1 MSFGID
7 LWNGFDIIKSSF
19 ISNNK
24 RMKQILD
31 ILTLYSSLQR
41 DYCKGLDSLY
51 KEAKEHNLSN
61 TFLDESI
68 NSLINAFK
76 VESDKHKMH
85 CNNINKNITEIK
97 EKFDKIKSTVTSYL
111 NECLQNKES
120 FNKILNNL
128 ILKQEA
134 FYKSCKDL
142 SNCIAEIQSQKILN
156 KEKSNNKDN
165 KNDDKENN
173 GNKKEEKVKE
183 KEHYKD
189 VITKHFKCYLNNN
202 ILNLPNKKENLIKK
216 VLENKKEYTNC
227 ISEAENERK
236 KYNKKAED
244 ALNNL
249 QKLYKSLIF
258 LIQTMLN
265 NYIKDKIKTYNDI
278 IEINEASDKNKYSK
292 INYKQIT
299 YDFIINNATKEFPMN
314 NIEFIPYKM
323 NKNQIIQKISK
334 YSEISNEDQNKIIKQ
349 IKNYITNYKINIFEN
364 EYLRSSFIN
373 KAGFEKLKKPENI
386 NKFRRSGSSGILKI
400 KNLGNENILVD
411 FNNNNDIYNKS
422 GKMDN
427 NININK
433 VKNKDDIMLYQE
445 NEKKNNF
452 IFIKDFV
459 FKLVK
464 NKVIENDNNKI
475 YSDIYSD
482 NSSDENEK
490 DKDKD
495 KDKENKNQISINEE
509 SYIYNQLLF
518 DFMDLISLSNKDH
531 NEYLDYFIKIL
542 SHDRSMGN
550 FVLDENG
557 YNMFVNIFNFI
568 LVNYKTNNNF
578 IKNIIILSQT
588 FYKMENQKTKIYIL
602 NGLKNHAAFNN
613 ADTWHRAINYSLSLS
628 IKNNDNYSLSIPNKE
643 EYLNNLNKV
652 AMNIIVSYLFDLKL
666 STNEKEVYEQVK
678 NFYIAVYN
686 LDKKIIEEQIKVL
699 LEDKDDKKEKKEKN
713 KNKIENEDKKL
724 EITNNLKDKSNKND
738 IDDEKNNLTKKV
750 NNKSSKNDI
759 KINNDIINNE
769 NNNIVEN
776 NN

>member
-1 MSFGID
+1 MSFSTD

-19 ISNNK
+19 ITNNK

-41 DYCKGLDSLY
+41 EYCKGLDNLY
-51 KEAKEHNLSN
+51 KEAKEYNLSN

-68 NSLINAFK
+68 NSLINSFK

-85 CNNINKNITEIK
+85 CNNINKNIAEIK
-97 EKFDKIKSTVTSYL
+97 EKFDKIKSSITSYL
-111 NECLQNKES
+111 NDNLQNKET
-120 FNKILNNL
+120 FNKVLNNL

-142 SNCIAEIQSQKILN
+142 SFCIAEIQSQKILN
-156 KEKSNNKDN
+156 EEKPNNKEI
-165 KNDDKENN
+165 KNNDKENN
-173 GNKKEEKVKE
+173 GNKNEEKTKE

-189 VITKHFKCYLNNN
+189 FIAKHFKHYLSNN
-202 ILNLPNKKENLIKK
+202 ILNLPNKKENLIKR
-216 VLENKKEYTNC
+216 VLENKKEYINC
-227 ISEAENERK
+227 ISDAENERK
-236 KYNKKAED
+236 KYNQTTEGI
-244 ALNNL
+244 LNNL

-258 LIQTMLN
+258 LIQTILN

-278 IEINEASDKNKYSK
+278 IQINEASDKDKYSK

-299 YDFIINNATKEFPMN
+299 SDFIINNVTKEFPMN

-323 NKNQIIQKISK
+323 DKNKIIQKISK
-334 YSEISNEDQNKIIKQ
+334 NNELSNDDQNKIINQ
-349 IKNYITNYKINIFEN
+349 IKNYITNYKINICEN
-364 EYLRSSFIN
+364 EYLRPSFIN
-373 KAGFEKLKKPENI
+373 EAGFEKFKKSENI
-386 NKFRRSGSSGILKI
+386 NKFRRSGSSGMLKM
-400 KNLGNENILVD
+400 KNIGNQDIIVD
-411 FNNNNDIYNKS
+411 FNSNNDIYNKS

-427 NININK
+427 SLNIDKI
-433 VKNKDDIMLYQE
+433 KNKDDILLDQE

-459 FKLVK
+459 LKLVK
-464 NKVIENDNNKI
+464 NKVIEKDNNKI
-475 YSDIYSD
+475 YYNYDIYSD

-490 DKDKD
+490 DKDK
-495 KDKENKNQISINEE
+495 ENKNEISINEE

-542 SHDRSMGN
+542 NHDRSMGN
-550 FVLDENG
+550 FILDENG
-557 YNMFVNIFNFI
+557 YKMFVNIFNFI

-578 IKNIIILSQT
+578 IKNIILLSQT

-602 NGLKNHAAFNN
+602 NGLKNHVAFNN
-613 ADTWHRAINYSLSLS
+613 ADTWHRAINYSLSLT
-628 IKNNDNYSLSIPNKE
+628 IKNNDSYSFNISNKE

-652 AMNIIVSYLFDLKL
+652 AMNIIISYLFDLKL

-678 NFYIAVYN
+678 NFYITVYK
-686 LDKKIIEEQIKVL
+686 LDKKCIEDQIEVL
-699 LEDKDDKKEKKEKN
+699 LGDKDDKKEEN
-713 KNKIENEDKKL
+713 NNKIENKNENKDKKL
-724 EITNNLKDKSNKND
+724 EITNNTKDNININN
-738 IDDEKNNLTKKV
+738 IDDDGKKDITNRINNE
-750 NNKSSKNDI
+750 NNNNNI

-769 NNNIVEN
+769 NKK
-776 NN
+776 

>member
-1 MSFGID
+1 MSFSID

-41 DYCKGLDSLY
+41 EYYKGLDNLY
-51 KEAKEHNLSN
+51 KEAKEYNLSN

-68 NSLINAFK
+68 NSLINSFK

-111 NECLQNKES
+111 NDSLQNKET

-134 FYKSCKDL
+134 FYKSCRDL
-142 SNCIAEIQSQKILN
+142 SYCIAEIQGQKILN
-156 KEKSNNKDN
+156 EEKPNNKEN
-165 KNDDKENN
+165 KNNDKENN
-173 GNKKEEKVKE
+173 DNKKEEKVKE

-189 VITKHFKCYLNNN
+189 AITKHFKHYLNNN

-236 KYNKKAED
+236 KYNKTTED
-244 ALNNL
+244 ILNNL
-249 QKLYKSLIF
+249 QKLYKSLLF
-258 LIQTMLN
+258 LIQTILN
-265 NYIKDKIKTYNDI
+265 NYIKDKIKAYNDI
-278 IEINEASDKNKYSK
+278 IEINERSDKDKYSK

-299 YDFIINNATKEFPMN
+299 SDFIINNATKEFPMN

-323 NKNQIIQKISK
+323 NKNKIIQKISK
-334 YSEISNEDQNKIIKQ
+334 YNELSNDDQNKIIKQ
-349 IKNYITNYKINIFEN
+349 IKNYITNYKINVCEN
-364 EYLRSSFIN
+364 EYLRPSFIN

-386 NKFRRSGSSGILKI
+386 NNFRRSGSSGMLKI
-400 KNLGNENILVD
+400 KNIGNKNILGD
-411 FNNNNDIYNKS
+411 FNSNNDSYNKS
-422 GKMDN
+422 GKMEN
-427 NININK
+427 NINININK
-433 VKNKDDIMLYQE
+433 VKNKDDIILYQE

-452 IFIKDFV
+452 VFIKDFV
-459 FKLVK
+459 LKLVK
-464 NKVIENDNNKI
+464 NKVIEKDSNKI
-475 YSDIYSD
+475 YYPYDIYSD

-490 DKDKD
+490 DKDEEFK
-495 KDKENKNQISINEE
+495 NKISINEE
-509 SYIYNQLLF
+509 SYLYNQLLF

-542 SHDRSMGN
+542 SHDRAMGN
-550 FVLDENG
+550 FLLDENG
-557 YNMFVNIFNFI
+557 YKMFVNIFNFI

-588 FYKMENQKTKIYIL
+588 FYKMENQKSKIYIL
-602 NGLKNHAAFNN
+602 NGLKNHVAFNN

-678 NFYIAVYN
+678 NFYIAVYK
-686 LDKKIIEEQIKVL
+686 LDKKCIEEQIKVL
-699 LEDKDDKKEKKEKN
+699 LEDKDDKKEKMEKDNN
-713 KNKIENEDKKL
+713 KVENEDEKL
-724 EITNNLKDKSNKND
+724 EITNNLKDNINTNNN
-738 IDDEKNNLTKKV
+738 DDEKKHLT
-750 NNKSSKNDI
+750 NE
-759 KINNDIINNE
+759 INNEGINNCININNINNE
-769 NNNIVEN
+769 NNNIIKKDN
-776 NN
+776 

>member
-1 MSFGID
+1 MSFSID
-7 LWNGFDIIKSSF
+7 LWNGLDIIKSSF
-19 ISNNK
+19 TSNNK

-41 DYCKGLDSLY
+41 EYCKGLDNLY
-51 KEAKEHNLSN
+51 KEAKEYNLSN
-61 TFLDESI
+61 TFLDETI
-68 NSLINAFK
+68 NSLINLFK
-76 VESDKHKMH
+76 AESDKHKIH
-85 CNNINKNITEIK
+85 CNNINKNIAEIK
-97 EKFDKIKSTVTSYL
+97 GKFEKIKSTATSYL
-111 NECLQNKES
+111 NDSFQNKET
-120 FNKILNNL
+120 FNKVLNNL
-128 ILKQEA
+128 ILKQDA

-142 SNCIAEIQSQKILN
+142 SICIGEIQSQKILN
-156 KEKSNNKDN
+156 VEKPNNKEN
-165 KNDDKENN
+165 KNNDKDNN

-189 VITKHFKCYLNNN
+189 VITKHFKHYLSNN

-216 VLENKKEYTNC
+216 VLENKKEYINY

-236 KYNKKAED
+236 KYNKTTEEH
-244 ALNNL
+244 LNNL
-249 QKLYKSLIF
+249 QKLYKSLLF
-258 LIQTMLN
+258 LVQTMLN
-265 NYIKDKIKTYNDI
+265 NYIKDKIKSYNDI
-278 IEINEASDKNKYSK
+278 IEINETSKDKYSN

-323 NKNQIIQKISK
+323 NKSKIIQKISK
-334 YSEISNEDQNKIIKQ
+334 YNEISNEGQNKIIKQ
-349 IKNYITNYKINIFEN
+349 INNYITNYKINIVEN
-364 EYLRSSFIN
+364 EYLRPSFIN

-386 NKFRRSGSSGILKI
+386 NNFRRSGSSGILKI
-400 KNLGNENILVD
+400 KNIGDENILVD
-411 FNNNNDIYNKS
+411 FNSNNNVYNKS

-433 VKNKDDIMLYQE
+433 IKNKDDNMLYQE

-459 FKLVK
+459 LKLVK
-464 NKVIENDNNKI
+464 NKVIEKDNNNKI
-475 YSDIYSD
+475 YSQYDMYSD

-490 DKDKD
+490 EKD
-495 KDKENKNQISINEE
+495 KDKESKNQISINEE

-557 YNMFVNIFNFI
+557 YKMFVNIFNFI

-578 IKNIIILSQT
+578 IKNIILLSQT

-666 STNEKEVYEQVK
+666 STNDKEVYEQVK
-678 NFYIAVYN
+678 NFYIAVYK
-686 LDKKIIEEQIKVL
+686 LDKKFIEEQIKVL
-699 LEDKDDKKEKKEKN
+699 LEDKDDKKEKMEKN
-713 KNKIENEDKKL
+713 NNKIKKEDKKL
-724 EITNNLKDKSNKND
+724 EITNNLKENSNSND
-738 IDDEKNNLTKKV
+738 IDNEKDILTNKV
-750 NNKSSKNDI
+750 NNEINKNEI

-769 NNNIVEN
+769 NNNIIEN